1 MNEILNILSNTLTP
15 GVAFTVPI
23 GGLTCLDKLKMLTR
37 SNILITL
44 LADKAYNRYELLE
57 EHDEDPAIA
66 QHGSLSMMVNLVAVG
81 SYVKF
86 DITTDN
92 DTNTTKII
100 RNGFSKHSPQRNSPL
115 DICLLCSGINSL
127 PTCELSFDIGFCEIG
142 IHDVFVLRDHCEDVI
157 IAKRNQNLF
166 TVIREKI
173 LDYPSLETICV
184 LGEMC
189 SWDYDM
195 IFQFGNA
202 IKYDIKHY
210 NNNDNNDKRKILA
223 LKCIKIALKLIDLGI
238 VKQFDVRDEARQG
251 LNDISNSF
259 EKLNI

>member
-1 MNEILNILSNTLTP
+1 MMKVLNTLSQNLTP

-23 GGLTCLDKLKMLTR
+23 GGLSCLDKLRMLTR
-37 SNILITL
+37 SDILITL
-44 LADKAYNRYELLE
+44 LADKAYNRFELLE

-81 SYVKF
+81 NYAQF
-86 DITTDN
+86 DTMI
-92 DTNTTKII
+92 DTYSNTTKII

-115 DICLLCSGINSL
+115 DICLVCSGMNSL
-127 PTCELSFDIGFCEIG
+127 PTCELSFDMGFCEIG

-157 IAKRNQNLF
+157 IAKRNQNLL
-166 TVIREKI
+166 TVVREEI
-173 LDYPSLETICV
+173 VDYPSLESISI
-184 LGEMC
+184 LGGMC

-210 NNNDNNDKRKILA
+210 DDNCNDNRKLLA
-223 LKCIKIALKLIDLGI
+223 LRCIRAALTMIDLGI
-238 VKQFDVRDEARQG
+238 VKQFDVRDEARMG
-251 LNDISNSF
+251 LNEISKAF
-259 EKLNI
+259 ENLNI